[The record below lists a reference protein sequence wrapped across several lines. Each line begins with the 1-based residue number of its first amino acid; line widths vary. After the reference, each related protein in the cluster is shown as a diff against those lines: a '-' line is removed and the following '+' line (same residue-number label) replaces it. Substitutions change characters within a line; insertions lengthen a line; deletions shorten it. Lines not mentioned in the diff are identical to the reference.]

1 MSATSAILSPHGA
14 GAPAFTQVKANFEL
28 VAKYGDNV
36 PLYLFSDMFLR
47 VPALRELFPVHMS
60 RQRERLMAA
69 LSFAVEHAHNLPE
82 ITPYL
87 HQLARSHRK
96 FGTEGEH
103 YEQWSASVVNTMQ
116 RFSGNMWD
124 EGLEE
129 EWRDFL
135 SLLTRTLSEGA
146 RQDASL
152 RPAYWTAEVISHER
166 RSVDVAVLRLLVD
179 RPFKY
184 VPGQSAPVEVR
195 QWPNMWRYYSMAN
208 VPRRD
213 NTVELHVKAA
223 GAVSRTLVCDVREGE
238 VVKLGAPVGTLT
250 LNPNTGRNILLIA
263 GGTGFAPIKAVLE
276 HVTKLPVPPW
286 VSVFTGARERGGLYD
301 LDVLRDWEQKYPWL
315 TVRAALSE
323 LEDQS
328 VATTGTVGEAVSRYG
343 RWEGYDAY
351 VCGPPAMVDGTVA
364 MLHANGFTD
373 NRIRLERFAG
383 AATPSRRFAI

>member
-1 MSATSAILSPHGA
+1 MSVELSPHGA
-14 GAPAFTQVKANFEL
+14 SAPAFTQVKANFEL

-36 PLYLFSDMFLR
+36 PLYLFSDLFLR
-47 VPALRELFPVHMS
+47 APALRELFPVQMR
-60 RQRERLMAA
+60 RQRDRLMTA
-69 LSFAVEHAHNLPE
+69 LSYAVEHAQNLSE

-96 FGTEGEH
+96 SGIQSEH
-103 YEQWSASVVNTMQ
+103 YEQWGASLVHTMQ
-116 RFSGNMWD
+116 RFSGNVWN
-124 EGLEE
+124 EAVEE

-135 SLLTRTLSEGA
+135 SLLTRTLAEGA

-184 VPGQSAPVEVR
+184 VPGQSAPVEVK

-208 VPRRD
+208 LPRRD
-213 NTVELHVKAA
+213 NTIELHVKAD
-223 GAVSRTLVCDVREGE
+223 GAVGRTLVRDVREGE

-263 GGTGFAPIKAVLE
+263 GGTGFAPIKAILE

-286 VSVFTGARERGGLYD
+286 VSVFVGAREPEGLYD
-301 LDVLRDWEQKYPWL
+301 LDALRGWEEKFPWL

-328 VATTGTVGEAVSRYG
+328 VATTGTVSEAVSRYG

-351 VCGPPAMVDGTVA
+351 VCGPPGMVDSTVA
-364 MLHANGFTD
+364 MLLANGFSD
-373 NRIRLERFAG
+373 NRIRLERFAT
-383 AATPSRRFAI
+383 AVTPSRRFAT